1 MKKCAALVVI
11 VSVALTFSVHARMR
25 VVMDYDK
32 QKAEADLIVIAKP
45 IESRSLGEQ
54 TNLTENIRPPVSV
67 IGVET
72 TFQIQAILKGT
83 SEKNTF
89 TFHHYRLPEEAVVV
103 SGPDLVSFDN
113 QHQSYLMF
121 LKKEKNRFTAISG
134 QTDPADSIK
143 KLK

>member
-25 VVMDYDK
+25 VVMDYEK

-45 IESRSLGEQ
+45 IESISLGEQ

-121 LKKEKNRFTAISG
+121 LKSRV
-134 QTDPADSIK
+134 
-143 KLK
+143 